1 MSSAGADPLVAP
13 TPLGGFFTRLG
24 FGSIPLDD
32 LKARYASPEAGSKF
46 VDIGEYTIHYRD
58 EGSRA
63 NPAVFLIHGVS
74 SSLHTWDGWAAE
86 LVRTHRVIRLD
97 TPGFG
102 ITGSARGDSDR
113 YDLAELFDVVEA
125 FVDSF
130 GLSKY
135 ALIGSSLG
143 GFYSW
148 NLAVRQPTKVTKI
161 VLVDTAGYH
170 QRRLPPLIELSA
182 MPGLGTI
189 TRYVTPRFLIS
200 HSVGTV
206 YGDKRRLQPAA
217 LLRYVELA
225 QRPGNG
231 HAMIEISRAL
241 RRAHKAPV
249 PENTSA
255 KVRTIRAPVLLIWGD
270 KDTWLPITLVN
281 EWKRDLP
288 PEQLKVVIYPGI
300 GHIPMEEIPERS
312 FQDVKKF
319 LHTPTQQ
326 P

>member
-1 MSSAGADPLVAP
+1 MSPSGAAPSAAP
-13 TPLGGFFTRLG
+13 VPLGGFFTQLG
-24 FGSIPLDD
+24 FGSIPLAD
-32 LKARYASPEAGSKF
+32 LKARYASPEEGSKF
-46 VDIGEYTIHYRD
+46 VDVGAYTIHYRD
-58 EGSRA
+58 EGSRS

-74 SSLHTWDGWAAE
+74 SSLHTWDDWAAE
-86 LVRTHRVIRLD
+86 LVRTHRVIRFD

-102 ITGSARGDSDR
+102 ITGPARDDPDR
-113 YDLAELFDVVEA
+113 YDLAELLDVVEA

-130 GLSKY
+130 GLAKY

-148 NLAVRQPTKVTKI
+148 NLAVRQPTKVTKL

-170 QRRLPPLIELSA
+170 LRRLPPLIELA
-182 MPGLGTI
+182 AVPGLGTI

-217 LLRYVELA
+217 LLRYAELA

-231 HAMIEISRAL
+231 HAMIEIFRAL
-241 RRAHKAPV
+241 LRANKAPMF
-249 PENTSA
+249 ENTGA

-270 KDTWLPITLVN
+270 KDTWLPIRLVK
-281 EWKRDLP
+281 EWTRDLP
-288 PEQLKVVIYPGI
+288 PEQLQVVVYPGV
-300 GHIPMEEIPERS
+300 GHIAMEEIPERS

-319 LHTPTQQ
+319 LHTPVQKS
-326 P
+326 